1 MEGVLM
7 DVKDKVADHYRS
19 AALKMLDGD
28 TSCCSDASVVDYP
41 EAGDLA
47 TVSLGCG
54 NPTAVADL
62 EPGET
67 VLDLGSGGGLDV
79 ILSAR
84 RVAPKGRAIGLDMTP
99 EMLDLARRNAD
110 AAGVGNVEFL
120 MGHMEDIPLPAES
133 VDVVISNCVI
143 NLSTEKDRVF
153 AEIARVLRAGGRIG
167 VADIVADDRLTPE
180 ERAERGNWAG
190 CIAGALSETEYRE
203 GLARAGFVDIDL
215 AFTSEAAEGMHN
227 TIIKASL
234 PRSD

>member
-1 MEGVLM
+1 MECVLM
-7 DVKDKVADHYRS
+7 DVKEKVADHYRS
-19 AALKMLDGD
+19 AALQMLDGD
-28 TSCCSDASVVDYP
+28 TSCCSDSCAGDYP
-41 EAGDLA
+41 EAGELA
-47 TVSLGCG
+47 SVSLGCG

-84 RVAPKGRAIGLDMTP
+84 RVAPTGRAIGLDMTP
-99 EMLDLARRNAD
+99 EMLDLARRNAEE
-110 AAGVGNVEFL
+110 AGVGNVEFL
-120 MGHMEDIPLPAES
+120 MGRMEDIPLPSDS

-143 NLSTEKDRVF
+143 NLSTEKAQVF
-153 AEIARVLRAGGRIG
+153 AEMARVLRAGGRIG

-203 GLARAGFVDIDL
+203 GLGRAGFVDVDL
-215 AFTSEAAEGMHN
+215 TFTSEAAEGMHN

-234 PRSD
+234 PR